1 MKYTAYRTIVF
12 CMIVC
17 TSLLTYS
24 LAPAAQETPTA
35 RVKSILNEVIA
46 VQNNPQLQGQEHR
59 NQRRVQIK
67 KIIAQN
73 FYFEDM
79 ARESLGSYWGKL
91 DAGQKKEFIG
101 LFQDLFQDS
110 YTKLVLDFLKREKIL
125 YQKEETKSDK
135 AQVNTMMVR
144 TNENI
149 PVDYSLVLVQG
160 KWLVRDVAIDKVSI
174 VRNYEKSFTRTIQR
188 ESYQSLL
195 KKMRQQQKAIEKST
209 SGTGGAASGKKQK

>member
-1 MKYTAYRTIVF
+1 MRHRTIILCFLF
-12 CMIVC
+12 CI
-17 TSLLTYS
+17 SLLTYRIA
-24 LAPAAQETPTA
+24 LGAAEAPQA
-35 RVKSILNEVIA
+35 RVKAILDEVLA

-59 NQRRVQIK
+59 AQRRIQIK
-67 KIIAQN
+67 KIIARN

-79 ARESLGSYWGKL
+79 ARESLGAHWEKL
-91 DAGQKKEFIG
+91 NAGQKKEFIG

-110 YTKLVLDFLKREKIL
+110 YTKLVLDFLKKEKIL
-125 YQKEETKSDK
+125 YQKEETKGDK

-149 PVDYSLVLVQG
+149 PVDYSLVMVQG

-188 ESYQSLL
+188 ESYESLL
-195 KKMRQQQKAIEKST
+195 KKMRQQQKAIEKSA
-209 SGTGGAASGKKQK
+209 SGDGGTAGKKQK